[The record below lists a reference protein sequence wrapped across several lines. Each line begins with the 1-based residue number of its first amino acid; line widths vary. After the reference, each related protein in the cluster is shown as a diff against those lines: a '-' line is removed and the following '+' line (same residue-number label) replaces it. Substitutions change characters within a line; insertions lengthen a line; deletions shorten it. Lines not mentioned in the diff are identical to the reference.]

1 MAEHGDTLYHQRI
14 NLQKHVYLK
23 KIFFRENGKTQ
34 ISENAEQTECITE
47 R

>member
-1 MAEHGDTLYHQRI
+1 MVEHGDTLYHQRI

-23 KIFFRENGKTQ
+23 KIIFRENSKTQ
-34 ISENAEQTECITE
+34 ISENAEQTEYITE